1 MSRPKLHRAHS
12 SAAVDPAPPSRLALC
27 CLGPILNPE
36 RDNQYYELLGVDR
49 RCSQTEIKK
58 AYRKISLEMH
68 PDKRRQRG
76 IPVMQEDRERFIR
89 AKEAYEVLSDPKR
102 RKVYDALG

>member
-68 PDKRRQRG
+68 PDKRRQGHSGHAGGPGAVHPRQRS
-76 IPVMQEDRERFIR
+76 V
-89 AKEAYEVLSDPKR
+89 
-102 RKVYDALG
+102 

>member
-1 MSRPKLHRAHS
+1 MSRPRLHRAHS

-49 RCSQTEIKK
+49 RCSQTEIRRPTARFRWKCIL
-58 AYRKISLEMH
+58 ISEDSGHSGHAGGPGAVH
-68 PDKRRQRG
+68 PRQRS
-76 IPVMQEDRERFIR
+76 V
-89 AKEAYEVLSDPKR
+89 
-102 RKVYDALG
+102 